1 MGIKEQLQS
10 DLTEAIRSR
19 NEIVSGTIRMV
30 LTSIRNEEVSGK
42 EERTLADAEIITV
55 LTREGKKRREAAEA
69 FADAG
74 RADKAELEKAE
85 GEVILKYLPAQMSE
99 DDVKKLVAAAIA
111 VTMKTKTKQ
120 TVRVVAVAV
129 GVPEMVNFPAAKVP
143 VTPAGSAPAVILAPV
158 AAGVPGVS
166 VYSIVVIA
174 VLTQTVCALVVA
186 AEVNVNTGGTHVL
199 AVQV

>member
-85 GEVILKYLPAQMSE
+85 GEVIAKYLPAQMSE

-111 VTMKTKTKQ
+111 Q
-120 TVRVVAVAV
+120 SGAV
-129 GVPEMVNFPAAKVP
+129 GPGDMGKVMGILKPQVAGKADGGLVSGLVKAAL
-143 VTPAGSAPAVILAPV
+143 AG
-158 AAGVPGVS
+158 G
-166 VYSIVVIA
+166 
-174 VLTQTVCALVVA
+174 
-186 AEVNVNTGGTHVL
+186 N
-199 AVQV
+199 